1 MQRIFLIHMKKIFV
15 LLFASLLSHLQAD
28 PIEMSREVREEGNI
42 PIRHFLPRRPNVS
55 NILSVEKDDTSIL
68 IEYRGADFTEL
79 GVCIK
84 DEDGEVVYEN
94 QTSETTLQLPLP
106 DSGDY
111 TIEVRVDDTLYV
123 GEFSI

>member
-1 MQRIFLIHMKKIFV
+1 MKGIV
-15 LLFASLLSHLQAD
+15 LFALSSLLGGATLHAQS
-28 PIEMSREVREEGNI
+28 IEMHWLDDEENYP

-55 NILSVEKDDTSIL
+55 NILSVEKGDTSIL

-106 DSGDY
+106 DSGYY
-111 TIEVRVDDTLYV
+111 TIEVQVDDTLYI
-123 GEFSI
+123 GEFSVED

>member
-1 MQRIFLIHMKKIFV
+1 MKRTSLFLLWV
-15 LLFASLLSHLQAD
+15 LIPLMLQAD
-28 PIEMSREVREEGNI
+28 TIPLMVGGVPDDYKGKGHKAPARPQFLVFPEANIEKST
-42 PIRHFLPRRPNVS
+42 S
-55 NILSVEKDDTSIL
+55 SIL
-68 IEYRGADFTEL
+68 IEYRGTDFTEL

-106 DSGDY
+106 DSGYY

-123 GEFSI
+123 GEFSVEE